1 MVVYY
6 QGTLV
11 DGIKEVVLSPAHAL
25 SLIAAGEG
33 IFFLNGSI
41 LCLFQYSDY
50 HNLYYFISL

>member
-11 DGIKEVVLSPAHAL
+11 DGIKEVILSPTHAL

-33 IFFLNGSI
+33 IFFLMVQFFVYFSI
-41 LCLFQYSDY
+41 PTII
-50 HNLYYFISL
+50 ISTTS